1 MLEPTLARHSSD
13 VRVLVCPFG
22 VPPLRPPLESGA
34 GSIPKR
40 AYKATMLIERRLQLA
55 RQPLKHAIQMDA
67 FDRMWIALTSEAS
80 SRRSERTQTNSYPF
94 LLATQG

>member
-1 MLEPTLARHSSD
+1 MLEPTLGRHSSD

-22 VPPLRPPLESGA
+22 VPPPALESGA

-55 RQPLKHAIQMDA
+55 RQPLEHAVQMDA

-80 SRRSERTQTNSYPF
+80 SRRSERTQTNSYSF